1 MQSKTSRLAKPSLLA
16 AILIAT
22 LVLVVGAAKP
32 GKAFGSEVMAYS
44 LDNSGNRTNYYSTD
58 AALTAGYSGK
68 TVYLDCDW
76 YFTGTLQIADS
87 KTITIDMNGHKITTN
102 GKATVILLNEHANL
116 TLKSSQN
123 KTFSYSGFDENGKDA
138 AQSIETGGLV
148 CEGGSSDEVGGIRM
162 NNESTLTL
170 DNVAVCGNQ
179 GVECGGI
186 YMKKKCTLNINN
198 GASVTNNKGKSGGVL
213 VYQENSTINM
223 SAGLV
228 NKNYTTEN
236 NYTTE
241 YAAGI
246 TSSDDYTTIKM
257 NNYSSVCDN
266 YGSGIEFRYTYF
278 TLTSDDNKTST
289 VKDNAA
295 LLHGAGIYV
304 EAKCNAKN
312 EGKIEN
318 ITISGNKTTDKS
330 SDGGGIY
337 LSQRYTRVTNC
348 DIVNNTAGKDGG
360 GISIDG
366 SNCSITDC
374 TITGNKAGALQTNGR
389 GGGVYVGYYNDVYLS
404 GTCLIRGNSDNDG
417 EDDLA
422 LQKHVGSVDHQAY
435 IKGGVDDGSSIGIYL
450 KEDKGGTAKAGD
462 TYPSTAGTKIGI
474 DVTNYTYGTYFTN
487 RQGLC
492 ITHGSDN
499 TLWVSSGSEG
509 YLAKVNGV
517 GNKRYQTGTK
527 IVANGKSSDSNK
539 HFWYW
544 STDTSKTTGLSPIT
558 DYITEANKYDEA
570 LEYLMP
576 NNDTNL
582 QAEYVDYVKSGV
594 LIYEKPEVGK
604 ELPKTGEFMRTDGAG
619 IKMRVAVELTWYSV
633 DENNESTAVT
643 GVAKAG
649 KKYRAVAK
657 VQAIK
662 AIGQYFD
669 SSILTPEKVTILT
682 DSTGTGGE
690 AACFTR
696 SNESDSSIEIW
707 SETYEMP
714 KPTIESVE
722 PITINVRSG
731 YTKKQVE
738 EVLPTFATVKLSDGT
753 EYMINTEIQTSGPEV
768 FAWPEGML
776 DDSGKVTAPATGSSQ
791 TFSTTVKLADKEG
804 KVASVDGKLLNIT
817 IVVTNEEIPLT
828 PELSPYPTE
837 YTGTSLKV
845 TATCRT
851 EDATIFYSVDGEEAK
866 EYDAST
872 GIVLTGKENESTT
885 HKVKTWSQRNGEG
898 SIVQSDP
905 VEATYTLNDT
915 AGKEITVKCSDTG
928 LVAEGQSAWSSS
940 FIVTGTVG
948 ETIAIVAPAQDGRVF
963 DHWEWDGAPEGT
975 DLTPSTLAVAE
986 YSTSYT
992 NQIKAVYT
1000 PVISTVNLEADA
1012 PIAHSALAKAAKSVN
1027 ISVGNDEEATDI
1039 SSYLS
1044 STALSWSPS
1053 GNDDGNATHNTT
1065 YAAMLSLNAGS
1076 PSESVKYLLSDDVK
1090 LLVNGYDVNGGAYII
1105 GNPDGTKSL
1114 KVDFPSTGPY
1124 EYKELEN
1131 VTDGKLDATVEISYA
1146 TALSYQNAQDQ
1157 SEQGQGDSTSWG
1169 LPSEVNAKFQCGES
1183 KYIAVTWK
1191 VSGFSVNATGE
1202 QTITAVGTVKYTD
1215 EIDNEGAPETITA
1228 TIKVGAPEK
1237 VEATTASVESGS
1249 YATPQ
1254 YVALS
1259 CATEGATIYYTTDGT
1274 EPTQASEK
1282 YDGQPIKISGDTT
1295 LKMCA
1300 FKDGM
1305 KASEVATYTYSIEY
1319 QQVAAPMAKPDSGV
1333 YTDTQ
1338 QVTLSCDTEGATIYY
1353 ATYTTDAE
1361 KEQLAIDKKYKG
1373 EPIEVAE
1380 TTTVVAYAA
1389 KEEMT
1394 NSKTVSFAYN
1404 IECLQTAM
1412 PKASVASG
1420 TYKQNQSVELSC
1432 DTEGSTIRYTTDGSD
1447 PTEESAEYGGPIQVT
1462 TGTTVKAR
1470 AYRSGM
1476 APSDV
1481 ATFEYSIER
1490 TVTFDTGD
1498 GSAVE
1503 SQTIADGCTVQRPA
1517 DPTRK
1522 GLQFKG
1528 WADAEGDAYD
1538 FDSPVT
1544 SDLTLYAQWT
1554 DAAGVPMTDL
1564 VVTFDSA
1571 GGSAVDSQYV
1581 PRGETAQKP
1590 VDPTNGGFKFDGWYL
1605 EDGTA
1610 YDFSAPV
1617 TGDLTL
1623 RAQWSGSDAQP
1634 TVAYEVTFDTA
1645 GGSAVAS
1652 QTIAEG
1658 GTVTKP
1664 TDPTQ
1669 EGFTFDGWTLEDGN
1683 PYDFDSPV
1691 TSSFTLYASWTA
1703 SDEPAVFAHV
1713 VTFDSA
1719 GGTAVA
1725 DQVVGDGGTV
1735 KRPEDPTQEGW
1746 TFGGWYLENGDLY
1759 DFASAVTGDLTLY
1772 AHWSTGGEPVSA
1784 CLVTFDSSPGSEVTA
1799 QTVRVGGTVKKPA
1812 DPVFAGFKFDGW
1824 YLEGGTTAYDFSSP
1838 VTSSLTLYAKWSAS
1852 SEPAYSFQVTFD
1864 AGEGIAIDAQ
1874 TVAAGGTVTRPAD
1887 PVKEGSTF
1895 AGWLTENGTLYDFDS
1910 PVNSSFTLYAKWAAS
1925 GGSVPAH
1932 VVTFDSAGG
1941 TAVADQVVGDGE
1953 TVRKPDNPTQEG
1965 FAFDC
1970 WVDENGT
1977 TAYDFSSPVTTDLT
1991 LYAVWSVSSEPVF
2004 AHIVIFDSDG
2014 GSVVNSQTVGDGGTA
2029 TRPADPVREGY
2040 TFAGWFLEDGA
2051 AYDFALP
2058 VSGDVKL
2065 VAKWEKNPVAPSEE
2079 DDGSGAMAPVDSDA
2093 PGSDEDAALE
2103 GGEPDGMP
2111 SATPE
2116 TGDGASTAVAAV
2128 AALASLCAILV
2139 ARSARQRRRS

>member
-16 AILIAT
+16 AILIAA
-22 LVLVVGAAKP
+22 LVLAVSAATP
-32 GKAFGSEVMAYS
+32 GKAYGSEVMAYS
-44 LDNSGNRTNYYSTD
+44 LDSSGNRTNYYSTD

-116 TLKSSQN
+116 TLKSTQK

-138 AQSIETGGLV
+138 VQNIETGGLV

-179 GVECGGI
+179 GAECGGI

-198 GASVTNNKGKSGGVL
+198 GASVTNNKGKSGGIL
-213 VYQENSTINM
+213 VYQTNSTINM

-228 NKNYTTEN
+228 DKNYTTEN
-236 NYTTE
+236 NYTAE

-257 NNYSSVCDN
+257 NNYSSVCNN

-289 VKDNAA
+289 VKDNVA

-304 EAKCNAKN
+304 EAKGNAKN

-318 ITISGNKTTDKS
+318 ITISGNKNTSKS
-330 SDGGGIY
+330 SDGGGIR

-374 TITGNKAGALQTNGR
+374 TITGNKAGAIQTNGR
-389 GGGVYVGYYNDVYLS
+389 GGGVHVGFYNDVYLS
-404 GTCLIRGNSDNDG
+404 GKCLIRGNYDNTE

-422 LQKHVGSVDHQAY
+422 LQTSIGTINHQAY

-450 KEDKGGTAKAGD
+450 KEDKGGPAKAGE

-517 GNKRYQTGTK
+517 GSKRYQTGTE
-527 IVANGKSSDSNK
+527 IVADGKSSDSSK

-604 ELPKTGEFMRTDGAG
+604 ELSQTGEFMRTDGAG

-643 GVAKAG
+643 GVAEAG

-657 VQAIK
+657 VQANK
-662 AIGQYFD
+662 TIGQYFN
-669 SSILTPEKVTILT
+669 SSILTPENVTIIT

-690 AACFTR
+690 SAYFTT
-696 SNESDSSIEIW
+696 SNKSDCSIEIW

-714 KPTIESVE
+714 KPTIESVK

-753 EYMINTEIQTSGPEV
+753 EYMINTEIQASGPDV

-776 DDSGKVTAPATGSSQ
+776 DDNGKVVTPATGDSQ

-804 KVASVDGKLLNIT
+804 KVASVDGKLLNVT

-885 HKVKTWSQRNGEG
+885 HKVKAWSQRNGEG

-905 VEATYTLNDT
+905 VEATYTLNDKT
-915 AGKEITVKCSDTG
+915 DKEITINCCDTG

-940 FIVTGTVG
+940 FKVTGTVG
-948 ETIAIVAPAQDGRVF
+948 ETIAIAAPAQDGRVF

-975 DLTPSTLAVAE
+975 DLTSRNLTVAK

-1000 PVISTVNLEADA
+1000 PVISIINLEADA
-1012 PIAHSALAKAAKSVN
+1012 PVAHTALAKAAKSVN
-1027 ISVGNDEEATDI
+1027 VSVGNDEAATDI

-1044 STALSWSPS
+1044 STALSWAPS

-1065 YAAMLSLNAGS
+1065 YSATLSLNAGS
-1076 PSESVKYLLSDDVK
+1076 STERVKYLLSDDVK

-1114 KVDFPSTGPY
+1114 KVDFPTTGPY
-1124 EYKELEN
+1124 EYKKLEN
-1131 VTDGKLDATVEISYA
+1131 VTDGKLDATTEITYA
-1146 TALSYQNAQDQ
+1146 TALSYQNDQDQ
-1157 SEQGQGDSTSWG
+1157 NEQGQGDGASWG
-1169 LPSEVNAKFQCGES
+1169 LPSEVNAKFRCGES
-1183 KYIAVTWK
+1183 KYVAVTWK
-1191 VSGFSVNATGE
+1191 VSGFSENATGE

-1228 TIKVGAPEK
+1228 TIKVGAPEA
-1237 VEATTASVESGS
+1237 VEAATASVESGS
-1249 YATPQ
+1249 YTTPQ
-1254 YVALS
+1254 YVTLS

-1282 YDGQPIKISGDTT
+1282 YDGQPIKISGTTT
-1295 LKMCA
+1295 LKICA

-1305 KASEVATYTYSIEY
+1305 KSSDVTTYNYSIEY
-1319 QQVAAPMAKPDSGV
+1319 QQVAAPMAMPDSGV

-1338 QVTLSCDTEGATIYY
+1338 QVTLSCDTEGATIYF

-1361 KEQLAIDKKYKG
+1361 KEQLVINKKYEG

-1389 KEEMT
+1389 KEDMA
-1394 NSKTVSFAYN
+1394 NSETVGFTYN
-1404 IECLQTAM
+1404 IERLQAAM
-1412 PKASVASG
+1412 PKASVDSG

-1447 PTEESAEYGGPIQVT
+1447 PTEESAEYGEPIQVT

-1476 APSDV
+1476 VASDV
-1481 ATFEYSIER
+1481 AAFEYAIER
-1490 TVTFDTGD
+1490 TVAFDTGD

-1503 SQTIADGCTVQRPA
+1503 SQSVADGGMVAKPA
-1517 DPTRK
+1517 EPTRK

-1528 WADAEGDAYD
+1528 WADAEGNEYD
-1538 FDSPVT
+1538 FSLPVT

-1554 DAAGVPMTDL
+1554 DAAGVPVTDL
-1564 VVTFDSA
+1564 VVTFDPA
-1571 GGSAVDSQYV
+1571 GGSAVECQYV

-1590 VDPTNGGFKFDGWYL
+1590 ADPTYEGFTFDGWYL
-1605 EDGTA
+1605 EDGTP
-1610 YDFSAPV
+1610 YSFETPV
-1617 TGDLTL
+1617 TADLTL
-1623 RAQWSGSDAQP
+1623 HAQWSGSDAQP
-1634 TVAYEVTFDTA
+1634 TVAYEV
-1645 GGSAVAS
+1645 S
-1652 QTIAEG
+1652 
-1658 GTVTKP
+1658 
-1664 TDPTQ
+1664 
-1669 EGFTFDGWTLEDGN
+1669 
-1683 PYDFDSPV
+1683 
-1691 TSSFTLYASWTA
+1691 
-1703 SDEPAVFAHV
+1703 
-1713 VTFDSA
+1713 FDSA
-1719 GGTAVA
+1719 GGTSVDSQTVA
-1725 DQVVGDGGTV
+1725 EGGTV
-1735 KRPEDPTQEGW
+1735 KKPEDPTFDAF
-1746 TFGGWYLENGDLY
+1746 TFGGWYLENGEPY
-1759 DFASAVTGDLTLY
+1759 DFASAVTADLTLY
-1772 AHWSTGGEPVSA
+1772 AHWSASGESVPA
-1784 CLVTFDSSPGSEVTA
+1784 CLVTFDAGEGIAIDA
-1799 QTVRVGGTVKKPA
+1799 QTVPAGGLAERPA
-1812 DPVFAGFKFDGW
+1812 DPVLAGFEFDGWTLEDGTLYDFDTPVTSCLTLYANWSASGEPAYAFQVTFAAGGDGAFDVETVAAGGTVARPADPVLEGCTFDGW
-1824 YLEGGTTAYDFSSP
+1824 YLEGGTTAYDFSTP
-1838 VTSSLTLYAKWSAS
+1838 VTT
-1852 SEPAYSFQVTFD
+1852 
-1864 AGEGIAIDAQ
+1864 
-1874 TVAAGGTVTRPAD
+1874 
-1887 PVKEGSTF
+1887 
-1895 AGWLTENGTLYDFDS
+1895 
-1910 PVNSSFTLYAKWAAS
+1910 SFTLYAKWSKS

-1932 VVTFDSAGG
+1932 VATFDSAGG
-1941 TAVADQVVGDGE
+1941 TAVADQFVGDGD
-1953 TVRKPDNPTQEG
+1953 TVKKPEDPTLEG
-1965 FAFDC
+1965 FTFDG
-1970 WVDENGT
+1970 WHLEGGT
-1977 TAYDFSSPVTTDLT
+1977 TAYDFSSPVTGDLT
-1991 LYAVWSVSSEPVF
+1991 LYAKWSAGGEPAF
-2004 AHIVIFDSDG
+2004 AHVVIFDSDG
-2014 GSVVNSQTVGDGGTA
+2014 GSSVGSQTIIDGGTVE
-2029 TRPADPVREGY
+2029 RPADPVREGY
-2040 TFAGWFLEDGA
+2040 TFAGWFLEDGT
-2051 AYDFALP
+2051 AYDFASP
-2058 VSGDVKL
+2058 VEGDVTL
-2065 VAKWEKNPVAPSEE
+2065 VAKWGKDPVAPSG
-2079 DDGSGAMAPVDSDA
+2079 DGDGSGAVPPSDNGA
-2093 PGSDEDAALE
+2093 S
-2103 GGEPDGMP
+2103 EPDSSTAP
-2111 SATPE
+2111 SSDGSRESDNNKAAENNAAGEGPGNTAK
-2116 TGDGASTAVAAV
+2116 TGDSSSSALVAAM
-2128 AALASLCAILV
+2128 ALTALCSALI
-2139 ARSARQRRRS
+2139 ARSGIKRRRN